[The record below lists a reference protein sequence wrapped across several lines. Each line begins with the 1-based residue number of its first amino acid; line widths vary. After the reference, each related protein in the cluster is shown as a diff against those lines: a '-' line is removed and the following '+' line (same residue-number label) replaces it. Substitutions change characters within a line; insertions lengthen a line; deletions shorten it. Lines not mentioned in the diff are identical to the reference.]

1 MKDISELFE
10 RLYTD
15 SCQNKLTYQELAN
28 ILITLSPEELDALQ
42 AVVNENLADKN
53 KRLDLH
59 LDFFDQLNGEK

>member
-1 MKDISELFE
+1 MKDMSELFE
-10 RLYTD
+10 KLYTA
-15 SCQNKLTYQELAN
+15 SCQSKLTYQELAN

-42 AVVNENLADKN
+42 AIVNENLADKN